1 MIEKMMDPNIIDY
14 YIIKIENRYLI
25 DFGKPAEQSLSH
37 SNQIRNT
44 LVYPYLLSVSII
56 CGFLVSFRFLVSIL
70 GFGIHFH
77 LGLSENKENRMKFN
91 QILHKFIQILI
102 LMISNWEKWN
112 GCIFRVIIMWGQGI
126 SILWPCKLWW
136 GRATQ
141 IVTQSCAGL
150 MTDSFF
156 AHIGCRYIRLRLMLC
171 IQVVTS
177 FERNPMPNPMPFAGT
192 SYQVAI
198 SIHLARKVESFWYAV
213 LTIKNNHNE
222 KALELLI
229 FCLWLCNKR
238 TWTPTLSL
246 LITLVYIF
254 IVIRAWQD
262 QFIEWLRTGCAKK
275 ACT

>member
-1 MIEKMMDPNIIDY
+1 MDV
-14 YIIKIENRYLI
+14 YL
-25 DFGKPAEQSLSH
+25 GWLPM
-37 SNQIRNT
+37 R
-44 LVYPYLLSVSII
+44 
-56 CGFLVSFRFLVSIL
+56 
-70 GFGIHFH
+70 
-77 LGLSENKENRMKFN
+77 
-91 QILHKFIQILI
+91 
-102 LMISNWEKWN
+102 
-112 GCIFRVIIMWGQGI
+112 GQGI

-177 FERNPMPNPMPFAGT
+177 FEPNPMPNPVPNAGT

-246 LITLVYIF
+246 LITLVYIL

-275 ACT
+275 GMYIVRFV

>member
-1 MIEKMMDPNIIDY
+1 MK
-14 YIIKIENRYLI
+14 L
-25 DFGKPAEQSLSH
+25 
-37 SNQIRNT
+37 NQ
-44 LVYPYLLSVSII
+44 V
-56 CGFLVSFRFLVSIL
+56 
-70 GFGIHFH
+70 
-77 LGLSENKENRMKFN
+77 
-91 QILHKFIQILI
+91 LHEFIQIWI

-141 IVTQSCAGL
+141 IWTQSFAGL
-150 MTDSFF
+150 MTDSLF
-156 AHIGCRYIRLRLMLC
+156 AHIGWKYIRLRLMLR

-177 FERNPMPNPMPFAGT
+177 FEPGPLPYAGT

-246 LITLVYIF
+246 LITLVYIL

-275 ACT
+275 GMYIVRFEWKLADGK